1 MVCNYLTTFS
11 KYKRRRTLC
20 YSPLILFQSYQDESS
35 YVGSFP
41 KDFSYGP
48 FEQNGENDNASLQE
62 DHKPRILLM
71 GLRRYKCFD
80 HISV

>member
-1 MVCNYLTTFS
+1 MNSCSMPSACYQH
-11 KYKRRRTLC
+11 RRTYYLL
-20 YSPLILFQSYQDESS
+20 SVPLLNLMQSYQDEPGC

-48 FEQNGENDNASLQE
+48 FEQNGEGDNTSLQE

-71 GLRRYKCFD
+71 GLRRYLIKIC
-80 HISV
+80 

>member
-1 MVCNYLTTFS
+1 M
-11 KYKRRRTLC
+11 
-20 YSPLILFQSYQDESS
+20 IQSYQDEPSC

-48 FEQNGENDNASLQE
+48 FEQNGEGDSISLQE

-71 GLRRYKCFD
+71 GLRRYVFLLELD
-80 HISV
+80 LMYFFNTLH

>member
-1 MVCNYLTTFS
+1 MIIILN
-11 KYKRRRTLC
+11 KTL
-20 YSPLILFQSYQDESS
+20 LIVLQSYQDESS

-48 FEQNGENDNASLQE
+48 FEQNGENDNTSLQE

-71 GLRRYKCFD
+71 GLRRYHYALYIKL
-80 HISV
+80 S